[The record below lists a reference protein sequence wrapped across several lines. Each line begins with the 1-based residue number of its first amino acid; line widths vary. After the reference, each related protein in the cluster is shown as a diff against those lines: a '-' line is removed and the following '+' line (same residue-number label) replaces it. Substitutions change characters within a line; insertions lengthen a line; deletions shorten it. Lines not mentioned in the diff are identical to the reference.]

1 MSLIE
6 VRELSFRYPGRID
19 ETLNKVSLSLDR
31 GKFVSLLGP
40 NGSGKS
46 TLALILAGLKEESGG
61 SISLSR
67 EERRTLCRIVFQNP
81 DNQII
86 GETVEEDVAFGPE
99 NLNLPTCEIRE
110 RVDEALQAVS
120 LYEKRYDSPNSLSGG
135 EKQRLAVASAL
146 ALKPQVL
153 ILDEATSM
161 LDRKSSLS
169 LVDLLGRECREHGL
183 SVLFITHH
191 THEALNSDNIYIIN
205 NGNIVISGKPQDVLK
220 YDILDA
226 NSLPIPYSIEVSHAL
241 GLGDALTL
249 TELKDKILRRV
260 RND

>member
-67 EERRTLCRIVFQNP
+67 EERRTLFRIVFQNP